1 MSNPLALAV
10 LGGLISVGLYLAVLS
25 GLPVMMLLAYFVQ
38 LPLLFIGLTVGLTGS
53 LIAAASGILL
63 CGVLAGVVAGA
74 IYAAVQAV
82 PAVFVVRQSLLS
94 RESENGQVEW
104 YPPGLL
110 ISQLAVLAAAG
121 IAAAFLAASTEPGGL
136 RGAVE
141 QFLASALS
149 QFGTVQVETAP
160 PEQLAGWMFLIP
172 GLMAA
177 SWLIMVTLNGILAQ
191 AAAVR
196 MGWNRRPTPD
206 FDAIELP
213 WWLWPCL
220 AGAAL
225 LSLAGDSD
233 VGFFGRAALVT
244 LAVPYG
250 FLGLALLH
258 VLVRRW
264 PYPGLALIVIYG
276 LIAILGWPIVIVV
289 LLGFAEDLAG
299 LRRRVA

>member
-1 MSNPLALAV
+1 MSNSLALAV
-10 LGGLISVGLYLAVLS
+10 LGGLVSVGLYLAVLS
-25 GLPVMMLLAYFVQ
+25 GLPIMMLLAYFVQ
-38 LPLLFIGLTVGLTGS
+38 LPLLFVGLTVGLTGS
-53 LIAAASGILL
+53 VIAAASGVLVS
-63 CGVLAGVVAGA
+63 GVVAGVVAGA
-74 IYAAVQAV
+74 IYAVVQAV

-94 RESENGQVEW
+94 RQGEDGQVEW

-110 ISQLAVLAAAG
+110 LSQLAVLAAAG

-136 RGAVE
+136 RGAIE
-141 QFLASALS
+141 SLLTTTLS
-149 QFGTVQVETAP
+149 QFGTVQVETVP
-160 PEQLAGWMFLIP
+160 PEELAGWMSLIP
-172 GLMAA
+172 GLIAA
-177 SWLIMVTLNGILAQ
+177 SWLIMVTVNGILAQ

-213 WWLWPCL
+213 SWLWPCL
-220 AGAAL
+220 AGAVL
-225 LSLAGDSD
+225 LSLLGSSD
-233 VGFFGRAALVT
+233 LGFFGRAALIT

-250 FLGLALLH
+250 FLGLAVLH
-258 VLVRRW
+258 VLVRLW

-276 LIAILGWPIVIVV
+276 LIVILGWPILIVV